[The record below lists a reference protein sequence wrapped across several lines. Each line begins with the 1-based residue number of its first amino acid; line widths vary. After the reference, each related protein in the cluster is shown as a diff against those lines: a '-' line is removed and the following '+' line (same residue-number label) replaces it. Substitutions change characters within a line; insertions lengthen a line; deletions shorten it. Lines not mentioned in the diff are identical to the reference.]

1 MSSTGAGGGWHRLWW
16 SLAGRIW
23 LTSVLLVALM
33 GALGVGI
40 AARLAILERSVNQVL
55 SRNYRS
61 IQAANGMLGALGGW
75 RSGGLSRERAR
86 LDFERLLNVQ
96 RHNETE
102 PGESEL
108 TETIAQQAHDF
119 FTANTTSASRGVAVE
134 HSLADLIALN
144 ERAMFS
150 ADRHTV
156 AVARSSRVEA
166 LAVLLAAVLVLCASS
181 YALSRS
187 LVNRPLADLIRTVR
201 LIDSEQSLRAMAPP
215 PTSELAELADELNAM
230 IWRLQTDS
238 AKRLA
243 ELDRERSKTGAII
256 ESIEDGLIVLDPQRA
271 IVHMNEVAGAILD
284 VSHAGILGTRLQS
297 LGKRGSH
304 AARLVA
310 ALDHRGADVDGPIEF
325 KVFLRGRDHSFLVRE
340 LPWTAA
346 IGAHDSP
353 AGSGS
358 AALLGT
364 VVLLQ
369 DVTLLRDRE
378 KAHSHLIATLSHELK
393 TPLTSLRI
401 AAELLGEIVSDQLPE
416 PAREI
421 LATLQEDVA
430 RLQTIAGDLLD
441 ASRSSAARIGVERR
455 PILLDQLVGEISRPL
470 AMQARE
476 KGIALELRW
485 PEHPLPIWGD
495 PIKLPWVITNLVG
508 NALRYTPAGG
518 RITIELEQHDSVACA
533 VVSDTG
539 CGMEGPAMERIF
551 EPYAQGVDNPTRAGS
566 AGLGLYITK
575 EIVEAHN
582 GRIFVRSGVG
592 SGTTFTVEIPL
603 REQMLG

>member
-1 MSSTGAGGGWHRLWW
+1 MSSTGAGGGWRRLWW

-40 AARLAILERSVNQVL
+40 AARLAILEQSVNQVL

-61 IQAANGMLGALGGW
+61 IQAANGMLAAIGALRG
-75 RSGGLSRERAR
+75 GGLTREEAR
-86 LDFERLLNVQ
+86 SDFERLLNIQ

-102 PGESEL
+102 PGEGEI
-108 TETIAQQAHDF
+108 TETIAQQGGDF
-119 FTANTTSASRGVAVE
+119 FNAPDSGASGAAALE
-134 HSLADLIALN
+134 HSLAQLIALN

-156 AVARSSRVEA
+156 AVARASRVEA

-201 LIDSEQSLRAMAPP
+201 MIDSEQSLRAMAPP
-215 PTSELAELADELNAM
+215 PTSELAELADEFNAM

-284 VSHAGILGTRLQS
+284 VSQAGILGTRLQS
-297 LGKRGSH
+297 LGERGSH

-310 ALDHRGADVDGPIEF
+310 ALDRRGADADGPIEF

-346 IGAHDSP
+346 NGTHDSP
-353 AGSGS
+353 DEQGS
-358 AALLGT
+358 ALLGT

-401 AAELLGEIVSDQLPE
+401 AAELLGETVSDQLPE
-416 PAREI
+416 RAREI

-455 PILLDQLVGEISRPL
+455 PILLDKVVSEIARPL
-470 AMQARE
+470 AMQAHE

-518 RITIELEQHDSVACA
+518 RITIQLEQHDSVARA

-551 EPYAQGVDNPTRAGS
+551 EPYAQGADNPTRAGS

>member
-1 MSSTGAGGGWHRLWW
+1 MWFTAAQSGWRRLWW

-23 LTSVLLVALM
+23 LTSVVLVMLM
-33 GALGVGI
+33 GALGVSI
-40 AARLAILERSVNQVL
+40 AYRLAILERSVNRVL

-61 IQAANGMLGALGGW
+61 IQAANGMLAAMDHL
-75 RSGGLSRERAR
+75 RSGDQTPAQAR
-86 LDFERLLNVQ
+86 TGFDRMLEIE
-96 RHNETE
+96 RHNLTE
-102 PGESEL
+102 PGEGAL
-108 TETIAQQAHDF
+108 TDTIARQADEF
-119 FTANTTSASRGVAVE
+119 FAAAPGARRSPLVLER
-134 HSLADLIALN
+134 SLADLIALN

-166 LAVLLAAVLVLCASS
+166 LTFLLAAVILLAASS

-187 LVNRPLADLIRTVR
+187 LVSRPLASLIRTVR
-201 LIDSEQSLRAMAPP
+201 MIDSEQSLSAMARPP
-215 PTSELAELADELNAM
+215 ALELAELADEFNAM
-230 IWRLQTDS
+230 IRRLQTDS
-238 AKRLA
+238 AKRMA
-243 ELDRERSKTGAII
+243 ELDRERSKTEAII

-284 VSHAGILGTRLQS
+284 VPHTGMLGTRLAS
-297 LGKRGSH
+297 LGEHGSH
-304 AARLVA
+304 AGRLLA
-310 ALDHRGADVDGPIEF
+310 ALDHRVSDNGAPMEF
-325 KVFLRGRDHSFLVRE
+325 KVFLRGRDHSYLVRE
-340 LPWTAA
+340 LPWSDGRREG
-346 IGAHDSP
+346 IGAEQ
-353 AGSGS
+353 SGV
-358 AALLGT
+358 LGA

-369 DVTLLRDRE
+369 DVTLLRDQE

-401 AAELLGEIVSDQLPE
+401 AAELLEETVADGLP
-416 PAREI
+416 PRAREI
-421 LATLQEDVA
+421 FATLQEDVV
-430 RLQTIAGDLLD
+430 RMQTIADDLLD

-455 PILLDQLVGEISRPL
+455 PILLDEMVRDISRPL
-470 AMQARE
+470 QIQAHE
-476 KGIALELRW
+476 KGIALELKL
-485 PEHPLPIWGD
+485 PAQPLPIWGD

-518 RITIELEQHDSVACA
+518 RITIELSQEDSVVRA

-539 CGMEGPAMERIF
+539 SGIEGRALERIF
-551 EPYAQGVDNPTRAGS
+551 EPYAQGVESSGRTGS

-575 EIVEAHN
+575 EIVQAHN
-582 GRIFVRSGVG
+582 GRIFVDSGVG

>member
-1 MSSTGAGGGWHRLWW
+1 MLDSAAGAGGWRRLWW

-33 GALGVGI
+33 GVLGVSI
-40 AARLAILERSVNQVL
+40 AARLAILERSVNLVL

-61 IQAANGMLGALGGW
+61 IQAANGMLQELAALHGDDQSRAQARVGFY
-75 RSGGLSRERAR
+75 GMLSVA
-86 LDFERLLNVQ
+86 
-96 RHNETE
+96 RHNVTE
-102 PGESEL
+102 PGEKEII
-108 TETIAQQAHDF
+108 ETIQRQADDF
-119 FTANTTSASRGVAVE
+119 FDTPPARVPAALQR
-134 HSLADLIALN
+134 SLADLIAIN

-166 LAVLLAAVLVLCASS
+166 LVFLLVAVLLLAASS
-181 YALSRS
+181 YALSRT
-187 LVNRPLADLIRTVR
+187 LVDRPLADLIRTVR
-201 LIDSEQSLRAMAPP
+201 LIDSEQSLRSMPRP
-215 PTSELAELADELNAM
+215 RTSELAELADEFNKM

-238 AKRLA
+238 SKRLA
-243 ELDRERSKTGAII
+243 ELDRERSKTATII
-256 ESIEDGLIVLDPQRA
+256 ESIEDGLIVLDPRRA
-271 IVHMNEVAGAILD
+271 IVHMNEVASAILD
-284 VSHAGILGTRLQS
+284 VHQAVILGMRLENLAQ
-297 LGKRGSH
+297 RGSH
-304 AARLVA
+304 AARLVT
-310 ALDHRGADVDGPIEF
+310 ALDHRGSANGEPIEF
-325 KVFLRGRDHSFLVRE
+325 KVFLRGRDHSYLVRV

-346 IGAHDSP
+346 NGANGR
-353 AGSGS
+353 AG
-358 AALLGT
+358 AQDTLLGT

-401 AAELLGEIVSDQLPE
+401 AAELLEETISDQLP
-416 PAREI
+416 PRAREI
-421 LATLQEDVA
+421 LATLYEDVS

-441 ASRSSAARIGVERR
+441 ASRTSAARIGVERR
-455 PILLDQLVGEISRPL
+455 PIMLDEVVSDISRPL
-470 AMQARE
+470 AMQAQE
-476 KGIALELRW
+476 KGIALELKYSD
-485 PEHPLPIWGD
+485 HPLPIWGD

-518 RITIELEQHDSVACA
+518 RITIELSQQGSAVRA

-539 CGMEGPAMERIF
+539 CGIEDSALERIF
-551 EPYAQGVDNPTRAGS
+551 EPYAQGAENPRQAGS

-582 GRIFVRSGVG
+582 GRIFVESGLG

>member
-1 MSSTGAGGGWHRLWW
+1 MWW

-23 LTSVLLVALM
+23 LTSVVLVVLM
-33 GALGVGI
+33 GALGVSI
-40 AARLAILERSVNQVL
+40 ASRLAILERSVNRVL

-61 IQAANGMLGALGGW
+61 IQAAQGMQSALDH
-75 RSGGLSRERAR
+75 LRAGDWTPAQAR
-86 LDFERLLNVQ
+86 AEFNRMLEIE
-96 RHNETE
+96 RHNLTE
-102 PGESEL
+102 PGEGEL
-108 TETIAQQAHDF
+108 ADTIARQADVF
-119 FTANTTSASRGVAVE
+119 FAASDARHPPLALE
-134 HSLADLIALN
+134 KSLHDLIVLN

-156 AVARSSRVEA
+156 AVARTSRVEA
-166 LAVLLAAVLVLCASS
+166 LTLLLAAMVLLIASS
-181 YALSRS
+181 YALSRG
-187 LVNRPLADLIRTVR
+187 LVNRPLANLIRTVR
-201 LIDSEQSLRAMAPP
+201 AIDSEQSLSAMAPP
-215 PTSELAELADELNAM
+215 PTMELAELANEFNAM
-230 IWRLQTDS
+230 VRRLQTDS
-238 AKRLA
+238 AARMA
-243 ELDRERSKTGAII
+243 ELDRERSKTATII

-284 VSHAGILGTRLQS
+284 VPRTGVLGARLES
-297 LGKRGSH
+297 LGERGSH

-310 ALDHRGADVDGPIEF
+310 ALDHRDGNHQTPIEF
-325 KVFLRGRDHSFLVRE
+325 KVFLRGRDHSYLVRE
-340 LPWTAA
+340 LPWTASSD
-346 IGAHDSP
+346 GAG
-353 AGSGS
+353 AV
-358 AALLGT
+358 LGA

-369 DVTLLRDRE
+369 DVTVLRDRE

-401 AAELLGEIVSDQLPE
+401 AAELLEETAAGGLPAR
-416 PAREI
+416 AREI
-421 LATLQEDVA
+421 LATLQNDVA
-430 RLQTIAGDLLD
+430 RLQTIATGLLD
-441 ASRSSAARIGVERR
+441 ASRTTAARIGVERR
-455 PILLDQLVGEISRPL
+455 PMLLDAMVREIAPPL
-470 AMQARE
+470 QMQARD
-476 KGIALELRW
+476 KGIELMLKW

-518 RITIELEQHDSVACA
+518 RIAIELSQHDSTVRV

-539 CGMEGPAMERIF
+539 CGIEGRALERIF
-551 EPYAQGVDNPTRAGS
+551 EPYAQGDGAAGRAGS

-592 SGTTFTVEIPL
+592 AGTTFTVEIPI